1 MIVPFRTITFSKS
14 FLSFDNV
21 LKIKKSNCNG
31 YNDKDYIRNFP
42 IVNETF
48 NYSNNINYKI
58 FNDTFE
64 NKIFLEINE
73 NVNDKIEKFNLQ
85 KSFLK
90 NNKLI

>member
-21 LKIKKSNCNG
+21 LKIKKSNR
-31 YNDKDYIRNFP
+31 YEYDDKNYIRNFP

-48 NYSNNINYKI
+48 NYSNNKNYKI

-64 NKIFLEINE
+64 NKIFLEKSEI
-73 NVNDKIEKFNLQ
+73 NLQ
-85 KSFLK
+85 
-90 NNKLI
+90 